1 MAATAGGP
9 GASLQVPREP
19 HGPVASPPRGVCGA
33 GAAGG
38 SVLRREARGRGS
50 GVKTVT
56 VELEV
61 RDWRE
66 SRATG
71 ENLSL
76 IFPLRREDVSAQVP
90 AIILGERERG

>member
-1 MAATAGGP
+1 MGEAGGP
-9 GASLQVPREP
+9 A
-19 HGPVASPPRGVCGA
+19 C
-33 GAAGG
+33 
-38 SVLRREARGRGS
+38 
-50 GVKTVT
+50 GVKIIT

-76 IFPLRREDVSAQVP
+76 IFTLCREDVGAQVP
-90 AIILGERERG
+90 AIILQETESGKWAQRQ